1 MEHRIT
7 SFTFRK
13 IACPKPSCP

>member
-1 MEHRIT
+1 MSFI

-13 IACPKPSCP
+13 IAKEIEGL